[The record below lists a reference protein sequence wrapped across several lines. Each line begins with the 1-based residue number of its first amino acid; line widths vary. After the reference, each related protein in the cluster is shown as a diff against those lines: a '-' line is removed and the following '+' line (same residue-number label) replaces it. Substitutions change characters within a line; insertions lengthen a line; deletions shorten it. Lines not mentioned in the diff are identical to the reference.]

1 MRPDRSGDT
10 IRSGYRFTIIAA
22 AALGLVWLGDALIY
36 VVLPLYP
43 ASFGVDITTVG
54 VLLAVNRVV
63 RILGYGW
70 VAPLSR
76 RFGANALTA
85 GACAMGAL
93 STLAYGLVSGLV
105 PLLIARLAWGGAY
118 GVINLTNMAYAYG
131 DGKNPGKRMGINR
144 AVSLFGP
151 VFALGAGGW
160 LVTQVGPLQVFI
172 IYGLIGL
179 LAVPLALR
187 LPVTADARE
196 REPAPAEHRWRPN
209 PLNILFFVIALGADG
224 VFTATLSTLLAE
236 VVSVSQAL
244 IGAGLLLALQR
255 LISLLLSFCSGPL
268 IDRFSPRTL
277 LVPASIVVAAGLATI
292 AAGHIYAG
300 ATILILSRP
309 LLAVV
314 GPILAAQRAPNDRI
328 NAMAAYATW
337 SDTGLALGPLIGTLA
352 LARVGF
358 GATYVLLAITIVA
371 ALGWHAVANRPAA
384 QEADI
389 A

>member
-1 MRPDRSGDT
+1 VSAPSSAPGDGA
-10 IRSGYRFTIIAA
+10 IRASYRFTVMAA

-43 ASFGVDITTVG
+43 AAFGIDIAMVG

-85 GACAMGAL
+85 GACAAAAL
-93 STLAYGLVSGLV
+93 STLAYGLTTGFAV
-105 PLLIARLAWGGAY
+105 LLIARLVWGGAY

-131 DGKNPGKRMGINR
+131 DGKNPGMRMGINR

-151 VFALGAGGW
+151 LFALGAGGY
-160 LVTQVGPLQVFI
+160 LVTLVGPRQVFV

-187 LPVTADARE
+187 LPAIAQTRE
-196 REPAPAEHRWRPN
+196 REAARAEHRWRPN
-209 PLNILFFVIALGADG
+209 PLNILFFAIALGADG

-236 VVSVSQAL
+236 VVSVSKAL

-255 LISLLLSFCSGPL
+255 LVSLVLSFCSGPL
-268 IDRFSPRTL
+268 VDRFAPQRVL
-277 LVPASIVVAAGLATI
+277 APASLVVAAGLAVVG
-292 AAGHIYAG
+292 AGHIYAG
-300 ATILILSRP
+300 AAILIVSRP

-314 GPILAAQRAPNDRI
+314 GPIIAAQRAPHDRI
-328 NAMAAYATW
+328 DAMASYATW
-337 SDTGLALGPLIGTLA
+337 SDTGLALGPLVGTLA
-352 LARVGF
+352 LAWAGF
-358 GATYVLLAITIVA
+358 TATYVLLAAAIVA
-371 ALGWHAVANRPAA
+371 ALGWQMAASKANAT
-384 QEADI
+384 
-389 A
+389 

>member
-1 MRPDRSGDT
+1 VNAPTGEALGRGGRPS
-10 IRSGYRFTIIAA
+10 YRFTIMAA

-43 ASFGVDITTVG
+43 AAFGVDIAMVG
-54 VLLAVNRVV
+54 VLLAVNRIV

-85 GACAMGAL
+85 GACAAAAL
-93 STLAYGLVSGLV
+93 STLAYGLTTGFAV
-105 PLLIARLAWGGAY
+105 LLIARLVWGGAY

-131 DGKNPGKRMGINR
+131 DGKNPGMRMGLNR

-151 VFALGAGGW
+151 LFALAAGGF
-160 LVTQVGPLQVFI
+160 LVTLTGPREVFV

-187 LPVTADARE
+187 LPPTAEARE
-196 REPAPAEHRWRPN
+196 GGAAPADHRWRPI

-236 VVSVSQAL
+236 VVSVSKAL
-244 IGAGLLLALQR
+244 IGAGLLLAAQR
-255 LISLLLSFCSGPL
+255 LVALVLSFCSGPL
-268 IDRFSPRTL
+268 VDRFAPHRVLAPTSIAVALGL
-277 LVPASIVVAAGLATI
+277 LVIASGHVYVGAVILVV
-292 AAGHIYAG
+292 
-300 ATILILSRP
+300 SRP
-309 LLAVV
+309 LLGVV
-314 GPILAAQRAPNDRI
+314 GPIIAAERAPHDRI
-328 NAMAAYATW
+328 NAMAGYATW

-352 LARVGF
+352 LAWVGF
-358 GATYVLLAITIVA
+358 GATYLLLAAAVVA
-371 ALGWHAVANRPAA
+371 ALAWQIAA
-384 QEADI
+384 ARRMSG
-389 A
+389 AG